1 MFIYLLNKMTQNFKS
16 AFEVH
21 TEINNAKK
29 FYEYK
34 KQEYTNLVELN
45 NQYHV
50 EEMNLQNKMNDYA
63 THIRSIESLLNYE
76 NPNDTEAM
84 SIRNSYIIE
93 YNKLEEELNDMKDNI
108 RSLENEIYKYTT
120 EIRGFE
126 IYIDNLYKMIPRINR
141 WGNVENMSEYE
152 KDMESFANNYMFNTQ
167 LSIINFPP
175 PKLERN

>member
-1 MFIYLLNKMTQNFKS
+1 
-16 AFEVH
+16 
-21 TEINNAKK
+21 
-29 FYEYK
+29 
-34 KQEYTNLVELN
+34 
-45 NQYHV
+45 
-50 EEMNLQNKMNDYA
+50 
-63 THIRSIESLLNYE
+63 LNYE

-152 KDMESFANNYMFNTQ
+152 KDIESYANNYMFNTQ

-175 PKLERN
+175 PKFERN

>member
-1 MFIYLLNKMTQNFKS
+1 MTQNFKS
-16 AFEVH
+16 VFEVH

-34 KQEYTNLVELN
+34 KQEYTNLLELN

-50 EEMNLQNKMNDYA
+50 EEMNLQNKMNDYS

-108 RSLENEIYKYTT
+108 RSLENEIHKYT
-120 EIRGFE
+120 GFE